1 MHLREWLAAGLAGA
15 SFAAVAQL
23 SPPDPDWKEM
33 EAPPP
38 PAFELS
44 RLVPFDVSIHSAL
57 QFGVDPATITIGPD
71 GVVRYVIVARSSSGT
86 VNAMYEG
93 MRCNT
98 GEVRTYARYN
108 ASGGW
113 GRATGNEWRTMFG
126 NSATRHTLMFAKQ
139 GGCTGNA
146 APRSVDEIVRSLRN
160 QDLEKRAS

>member
-1 MHLREWLAAGLAGA
+1 MHLRDGLAAGLA
-15 SFAAVAQL
+15 FFCIAAAAQL
-23 SPPDPDWKEM
+23 TPVDPDWKEL

-44 RLVPFDVSIHSAL
+44 RLVPFDVSINSAL
-57 QFGVDPATITIGPD
+57 QFGVDPATISIGRD

-86 VNAMYEG
+86 ITAMYEG

-108 ASGGW
+108 ASAGW
-113 GRATGNEWRTMFG
+113 ARATGSEWRSMFG
-126 NSATRHTLMFAKQ
+126 NAPARHTLMFARQ

-146 APRSVDEIVRSLRN
+146 APSSVEDIVRSLRN
-160 QDLEKRAS
+160 HDLEKRAS

>member
-1 MHLREWLAAGLAGA
+1 MHLREWLTAGLAAA

-126 NSATRHTLMFAKQ
+126 NPATRHTLMFAKQ

>member
-1 MHLREWLAAGLAGA
+1 MHLRDGLTAGLAAVCLGA
-15 SFAAVAQL
+15 AAQL
-23 SPPDPDWKEM
+23 SPPDPDWKEL

-38 PAFELS
+38 PAFEVS
-44 RLVPFDVSIHSAL
+44 RLVPFDVSINSAL
-57 QFGVDPATITIGPD
+57 QFGVDPATITIGRD

-93 MRCNT
+93 MRCST

-113 GRATGNEWRTMFG
+113 SRATGNEWRTMFG
-126 NSATRHTLMFAKQ
+126 SPATRHTLMFARQ
-139 GGCTGNA
+139 GGCTGNS
-146 APRSVDEIVRSLRN
+146 APRSVDDIVRSLRN